1 MLTSIENLLSN
12 NPIYKLLRF
21 IDIIFDY
28 ILTTILFQYLSLQVI
43 FALIII
49 IIQIIIFFLQYKIV
63 SIIYFSLIKKDN
75 LFIITFI
82 SEIYYYIDKFLYK
95 ISPSIIDVS
104 SLLFFR
110 VRDLSLN
117 NISIINLFNKIK
129 KVFKPSFYNFMICF
143 IIFFYYQNT
152 FLSGLSIDYVNSFFK
167 GFNIDLKLLNA
178 LSTLVLLL
186 ISFLII
192 FLFRSS
198 FIQSK
203 AKRKVYDTMHEKIIE
218 QQMVLS
224 TNLIPILYKSNKNFE
239 LINRQLD
246 YIVSNYCEELSGGLY
261 TWRANKLEKEKNYY
275 FPSSLDKNSIFYQY
289 EDFTE
294 EIKKIN
300 ESFNIFDTYRFQSIY
315 YITNKKIRYEFLNLS
330 LYPPKLNSE
339 ELNNYFSLE
348 HRFLNKRYIEDL
360 YNNRIKNNSS
370 LQYYLKNY
378 HTLTSFETETF
389 ERLIVEDVTLFK
401 DILKQDYK
409 ESVYYR
415 IVGSQYV
422 NKLEKKNQ
430 LKIKD
435 WLITK

>member
-1 MLTSIENLLSN
+1 MITSIKNHLTN
-12 NPIYKLLRF
+12 NPIYKLLEF
-21 IDIIFDY
+21 IEIKFDF
-28 ILTTILFQYLSLQVI
+28 ILTTILFQYLSLQII
-43 FALIII
+43 FAMVLIII
-49 IIQIIIFFLQYKIV
+49 QLIIFFLDYKVV
-63 SIIYFSLIKKDN
+63 SMIYFTLIKKNN
-75 LFIITFI
+75 LFIIKI
-82 SEIYYYIDKFLYK
+82 VSEIYYYIDKLLYK
-95 ISPSIIDVS
+95 ISPAIIDVS

-117 NISIINLFNKIK
+117 NISIINVINKIK
-129 KVFKPSFYNFMICF
+129 KVFKPSFYNFIIF
-143 IIFFYYQNT
+143 LIIFFYYQNS
-152 FLSGLSIDYVNSFFK
+152 FFSDLSIDYINSFVK

-224 TNLIPILYKSNKNFE
+224 TNLIPILYKSNENFE
-239 LINRQLD
+239 LLSRQLD

-261 TWRANKLEKEKNYY
+261 TWRANTLEKIKNYY
-275 FPSSLDKNSIFYQY
+275 FPNSLDKNSIFYQY

-330 LYPPKLNSE
+330 LSPPEINSE
-339 ELNNYFSLE
+339 VLNNYFSLE

-378 HTLTSFETETF
+378 HTLTSFEAETF
-389 ERLIVEDVTLFK
+389 ERLLVEDVTLFK